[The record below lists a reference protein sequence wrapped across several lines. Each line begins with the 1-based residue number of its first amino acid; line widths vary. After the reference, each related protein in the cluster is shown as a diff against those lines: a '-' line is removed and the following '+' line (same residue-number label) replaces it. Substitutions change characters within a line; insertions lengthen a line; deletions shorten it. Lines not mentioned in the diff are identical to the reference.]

1 MIRVFSPTDTVFTS
15 NGDAILKP
23 LRAIVKKE
31 DNGDYYLEYEFDISD
46 DKFIVKDNQLVADT
60 PQGRQAF
67 RIGNFDKNRRKIKGT
82 AKHVYY
88 DSQRYLIQELS
99 ITDKNCNVALDDIN
113 SATSNPSPFTVS
125 SDIAN
130 LNSMDIKLQSL
141 YEAFS
146 KVIDIWGG
154 HLVRDNFNIQVKA
167 HIGVDNGVTVEYA
180 KNLQD
185 IQATYN
191 WDNVVTKLYPV
202 GKDNIQL
209 EEEYVYSDIQYDLPY
224 TKTVTFEQDID
235 EKNYPDHN
243 SYAYAVAED
252 LRVKAQE
259 YVNKHS
265 IPEVNYTLK
274 ADLDKVTDVGDVIEV
289 KDSRLGIDLETNVI
303 SFEYDC
309 LTKRY
314 TEVEF
319 GTFENKLSSLIQHI
333 TASNDEAI
341 RQNNNELEL
350 ILSNEI
356 ERAEETIW
364 GALSSSYCIYEGNQ
378 ILIVDRLPKESA
390 VNVIRINNGGIAFSQ
405 SGINGTFTSA
415 WTIDGTLNMGAINVI
430 NLTAD
435 LIKGGTLKLGSNIN
449 EYGTLKVYDEANTLV
464 ATLDKDG
471 LKVNGQDGSYIVM
484 NDTVGFA
491 GYDRLDNLIFY
502 STFNEFHMVKAV
514 VDNEITLCN
523 KLRFIPINLTDSD
536 NVLHDG
542 IGLVSVLDEDT
553 F

>member
-1 MIRVFSPTDTVFTS
+1 MIRIFSPTDTVFTS
-15 NGDAILKP
+15 NGDAVLKP

-31 DNGDYYLEYEFDISD
+31 DNGDYYLDYEFDISD
-46 DKFIVKDNQLVADT
+46 DKFIVKDNIIAVDT
-60 PQGRQAF
+60 PQGRQGF
-67 RIGNFDKNRRKIKGT
+67 RIGNFEKNRKKIRGN
-82 AKHVYY
+82 AYHIYY
-88 DSQRYLIQELS
+88 DSRRYLIEELT

-113 SATSNPSPFTVS
+113 NATSNPSPFTVGS
-125 SDIAN
+125 NIAN

-141 YEAFS
+141 YEAFNN
-146 KVIDIWGG
+146 VIDIWGG
-154 HLVRDNFNIQVKA
+154 HLVRNNFNVQVKDS
-167 HIGVDNGVTVEYA
+167 IGVDNGVTVQYA
-180 KNLQD
+180 KNLQE

-191 WDNVVTKLYPV
+191 WDNVVTKLYPI

-209 EEEYVYSDIQYDLPY
+209 DEKYVYSETQYDIPY

-243 SYAYAVAED
+243 SYAYAVQEN
-252 LRVKAQE
+252 LRQLAQA
-259 YVNKHS
+259 YVNEHS

-274 ADLDKVTDVGDVIEV
+274 ADLEKVTDVGDIIEV
-289 KDSRLGIDLETNVI
+289 KDNRLGIELETHVI
-303 SFEYDC
+303 SFSYDC
-309 LTKRY
+309 LTGRY

-341 RQNNNELEL
+341 KQNNNTLQL
-350 ILSNEI
+350 ILADEI
-356 ERAEETIW
+356 AQAEDKIW
-364 GALSSSYCIYEGNQ
+364 GALDSSYCIYEGNQ
-378 ILIVDRLPKESA
+378 ILIVDTLPKEDA
-390 VNVIRINNGGIAFSQ
+390 TNVIRINNGGIAFSQ

-435 LIKGGTLKLGSNIN
+435 LIKGGTLKLGSNLN
-449 EYGTLKVYDEANTLV
+449 EYGTLNVYDEANTLI
-464 ATLDKDG
+464 ATLDKNG
-471 LKVNGQDGSYIVM
+471 VKVNGQDGSYIVM
-484 NDTVGFA
+484 NDQVGFA

-514 VDNEITLCN
+514 VDNEITLSN
-523 KLRFIPINLTDSD
+523 KLRFIPIELVDS
-536 NVLHDG
+536 NNILHDG

>member
-1 MIRVFSPTDTVFTS
+1 MIRIFKPTDTVYTS
-15 NGDAILKP
+15 NGEAVLKP
-23 LRAIVKKE
+23 LRAIVHKE

-46 DKFIVKDNQLVADT
+46 DKFIIKDYQIVANT
-60 PQGRQAF
+60 PQGSQAF
-67 RIGNFDKNRRKIKGT
+67 RIGNFEKTRRKIKGN
-82 AKHVYY
+82 AYHVYY
-88 DSQRYLIQELS
+88 DSRRYLIEELT

-113 SATSNPSPFTVS
+113 SATSNPSPFNVFS
-125 SDIAN
+125 NIAN
-130 LNSMDIKLQSL
+130 LNSLDIKLQSL

-146 KVIDIWGG
+146 KVIDVWGG
-154 HLVRDNFNIQVKA
+154 HLVRDNFNIKVLDS
-167 HIGVDNGVTVEYA
+167 IGVDNGVTVQYA

-191 WDNVVTKLYPV
+191 WDNVVTKLYPI

-209 EEEYVYSDIQYDLPY
+209 EEKYVYSETQYEIPY

-243 SYAYAVAED
+243 AYAYAVAED
-252 LRVKAQE
+252 LRVKAQA
-259 YVNKHS
+259 YVNEHS

-289 KDSRLGIDLETNVI
+289 KDNRLGINLETYVI
-303 SFEYDC
+303 SFNYDC

-333 TASNDEAI
+333 TASNDKAI
-341 RQNNNELEL
+341 SQNNETLKV
-350 ILSNEI
+350 ILSDEI
-356 ERAEETIW
+356 AEAEEKIW
-364 GALSSSYCIYEGNQ
+364 GALDSSYCIYEGNQ
-378 ILIVDRLPKESA
+378 ILIVDTLPKEDA
-390 VNVIRINNGGIAFSQ
+390 TNVIRINNGGIAFSQ
-405 SGINGTFTSA
+405 TGINGTFTSA

-449 EYGTLKVYDEANTLV
+449 EYGTLNVYDEANNII

-471 LKVNGQDGSYIVM
+471 VRVNGQDGSYIVM
-484 NDTVGFA
+484 NDQVGFA

-514 VDNEITLCN
+514 VDSEITLSN
-523 KLRFIPINLTDSD
+523 KLRFIPIDLTDSGG
-536 NVLHDG
+536 VTHDG

>member
-1 MIRVFSPTDTVFTS
+1 MIRIFKPTDTVYTS
-15 NGDAILKP
+15 NGEAVLKP
-23 LRAIVKKE
+23 LRAIVHKE

-46 DKFIVKDNQLVADT
+46 DKFIIKDYQIVANT
-60 PQGRQAF
+60 PQGSQAF
-67 RIGNFDKNRRKIKGT
+67 RIGNFEKTRRKIKGN
-82 AKHVYY
+82 AYHVYY
-88 DSQRYLIQELS
+88 DSRRYLIEELT

-113 SATSNPSPFTVS
+113 SATSNPSPFNVFS
-125 SDIAN
+125 NIAN
-130 LNSMDIKLQSL
+130 LNSLDIKLQSL

-146 KVIDIWGG
+146 KVIDVWGG
-154 HLVRDNFNIQVKA
+154 HLVRDNFNIKVLDS
-167 HIGVDNGVTVEYA
+167 IGVDNGVTVQYA

-191 WDNVVTKLYPV
+191 WDNVVTKLYPI

-209 EEEYVYSDIQYDLPY
+209 EEKYVYSETQYEIPY

-259 YVNKHS
+259 YVNEHC

-274 ADLDKVTDVGDVIEV
+274 ADLDKVTDVGDIIEV
-289 KDSRLGIDLETNVI
+289 KDNRLGIDLETYVI
-303 SFEYDC
+303 SFNYDC

-333 TASNDEAI
+333 TASNDKAI
-341 RQNNNELEL
+341 SQNNDTLKV
-350 ILSNEI
+350 ILSDEI
-356 ERAEETIW
+356 AEAEEKIW
-364 GALSSSYCIYEGNQ
+364 GALDSSYCIYEGNQ
-378 ILIVDRLPKESA
+378 ILIVDTLPKEDA
-390 VNVIRINNGGIAFSQ
+390 TNVIRINNGGIAFSQ
-405 SGINGTFTSA
+405 TGINGTFTSA

-449 EYGTLKVYDEANTLV
+449 EYGTLNVYDEANNII

-471 LKVNGQDGSYIVM
+471 VRVNGQDGSYIVM
-484 NDTVGFA
+484 NDQVGFA

-514 VDNEITLCN
+514 VDSEITLSN
-523 KLRFIPINLTDSD
+523 KLRFIPIDLTDSGG
-536 NVLHDG
+536 VTHDG

>member
-1 MIRVFSPTDTVFTS
+1 MIRVFKPTDTVFTS

-31 DNGDYYLEYEFDISD
+31 DNGSYYLEYEVDIAD
-46 DKFIVKDNQLVADT
+46 DQYIQKDNILVANT
-60 PQGRQAF
+60 PQGKQAF
-67 RIGNFDKNRRKIKGT
+67 RIGNFEKTRRRIKGN
-82 AKHVYY
+82 AYHVYY
-88 DSQRYLIQELS
+88 DAQRYLIQELK
-99 ITDKNCNVALDDIN
+99 IEDKNCNVALDDIN

-130 LNSMDIKLQSL
+130 LNSMDINLQSL

-146 KVIDIWGG
+146 NVIDIWGG
-154 HLVRDNFNIQVKA
+154 HLVRDNFNIQVKSS
-167 HIGVDNGVTVEYA
+167 IGVDNGVTVQYA
-180 KNLQD
+180 KNLQE

-209 EEEYVYSDIQYDLPY
+209 EEEYVYSEIQYDIPY

-235 EKNYPDHN
+235 EANYPDHN

-252 LRVKAQE
+252 LRAKAQA
-259 YVNKHS
+259 YVNEHS
-265 IPEVNYTLK
+265 VPEVNYTLR
-274 ADLDKVTDVGDVIEV
+274 ADLEKITDVGDIIEV
-289 KDSRLGIDLETNVI
+289 KDSRLGIDLMTNVI
-303 SFEYDC
+303 SFSYDC
-309 LTKRY
+309 LTERY
-314 TEVEF
+314 NEVEF
-319 GTFENKLSSLIQHI
+319 GTFENKLSSLIQNI
-333 TASNDEAI
+333 TASQKEAI
-341 RQNNNELEL
+341 SQNNNELQL

-356 ERAEETIW
+356 AVAEEKIW
-364 GALSSSYCIYEGNQ
+364 GALDSSYCIYQGDQ
-378 ILIVDRLPKESA
+378 ILIVDTLPKEDA
-390 VNVIRINNGGIAFSQ
+390 TNIIRINNGGIAFSQ

-449 EYGTLKVYDEANTLV
+449 EYGTLKVYDESNTLV

-484 NDTVGFA
+484 NDSVGFA

-523 KLRFIPINLTDSD
+523 KLRFIPIDLTDSGG
-536 NVLHDG
+536 VLHDG
-542 IGLVSVLDEDT
+542 IGLVSVLDND
-553 F
+553 